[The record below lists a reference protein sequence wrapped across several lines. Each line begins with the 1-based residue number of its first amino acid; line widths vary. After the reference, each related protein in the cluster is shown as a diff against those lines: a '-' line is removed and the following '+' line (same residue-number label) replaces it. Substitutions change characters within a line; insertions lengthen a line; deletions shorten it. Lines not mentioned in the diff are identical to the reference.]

1 MDYSGKEQRKYTIGF
16 RITITLLVV
25 QLLVFT
31 VLFLF
36 INNSVSSASYQ
47 NAVNNLQTAAV
58 DRSDIITNYIKSTED
73 TLTAYLKAKQVYEL
87 LENPD
92 DAEKTAEAQKYTE
105 NFGKDISNL
114 EGIYTSSW
122 ETKTL
127 AHSSKE
133 VVGKVTRPD
142 ETKRKQLHDAILAT
156 DGVYNTGI
164 LISPAT
170 GKQIISMYKAVR
182 DDSGNA
188 IGLGGIGI
196 YTAGLVDKL
205 NELPLNG
212 LSHAEY
218 YLLNANTGE
227 YIFHPDST
235 KITTVAEESYIN
247 AIISTVKGGS
257 TKTGSI
263 TYKNA
268 GERIAAYNYI
278 EQEGWVFVLAD
289 TSAEL
294 LADASSLRI
303 TLIVFC
309 AISMAFLT
317 LWVYLVVWKL
327 LNPLKRL
334 ENAVIS
340 LEHIDLSAGDAVKDL
355 VKSPD
360 EIGTMSAAVVNMSAS
375 LKNATND
382 VARILR
388 ELADENL
395 TVDVKQ
401 NIGYYTGDFSQL
413 SDSLVIIK
421 DRLSAVMT
429 DIYDAAEQ
437 VSSGSS
443 QVAAGASTLSQGA
456 AEQSSSIEELSQS
469 ISVIDKQI
477 SENAE
482 NCRSARELMDKTSD
496 FVGEVDMK
504 MKTLTE
510 AMNEINE
517 TSAKISNI
525 ISTIEDIAFQTNIL
539 ALNAAIEAARA
550 GAAGKGFA
558 VVADEVRN
566 LAGKSAE
573 AVGNTT
579 QLIESSVAAVDN
591 GAKITA
597 ETADAMKT
605 LEEYTA
611 SVKQIVDNITLSCVR
626 QKEMAEKIDNDITQI
641 SGVVQSNSATAQES
655 AASSEELSGQAGMLK
670 DLVGQFKLD

>member
-1 MDYSGKEQRKYTIGF
+1 MDNSGKTQRRYTIGF
-16 RITITLLVV
+16 RITVTLLVV
-25 QLLVFT
+25 QILVFT

-47 NAVNNLQTAAV
+47 NAVNNLQTAAS
-58 DRSDIITNYIKSTED
+58 DRAEIITNYIKSTED
-73 TLTAYLKAKQVYEL
+73 TLTAYLKAKQIYDL

-92 DAEKTAEAQKYTE
+92 DAEKAAEAQKYTV
-105 NFGKDISNL
+105 NFSKDISNL

-127 AHSSKE
+127 AHSSPE
-133 VVGKVTRPD
+133 IIGKVTRPD
-142 ETKRKQLHDAILAT
+142 ETKLKELHDAILAT

-182 DDSGNA
+182 DESGNP

-235 KITTVAEESYIN
+235 KIATVTEESYIN
-247 AIISTVKGGS
+247 DIISAVKGGS
-257 TKTGSI
+257 SKTGSI

-268 GERIAAYNYI
+268 GEHIAAYNFI
-278 EQEGWVFVLAD
+278 EEEGWVFVLSD

-303 TLIVFC
+303 TLIVVC

-327 LNPLKRL
+327 LNPLKRV
-334 ENAVIS
+334 ENAVIR
-340 LEHIDLSAGDAVKDL
+340 LEHIDLSAGDEVKDL

-360 EIGTMSAAVVNMSAS
+360 EIGTMSTAVVNMSTS

-382 VARILR
+382 VARILK
-388 ELADENL
+388 ELAEENL

-413 SDSLVIIK
+413 SESLVIIK
-421 DRLSAVMT
+421 DRLSAVMS
-429 DIYDAAEQ
+429 DIYSAAEQ

-443 QVAAGASTLSQGA
+443 QVAAGASTLSQGTV
-456 AEQSSSIEELSQS
+456 EQSASVEELSQS

-482 NCRSARELMDKTSD
+482 NCRSAHELMDKTSD
-496 FVGEVDMK
+496 FVGEVDRK
-504 MKTLTE
+504 MKALTE

-525 ISTIEDIAFQTNIL
+525 ISAIEDIAFQTNIL

-597 ETADAMKT
+597 ETAEAMKT
-605 LEEYTA
+605 LEDYTA
-611 SVKQIVDNITLSCVR
+611 SVKQIVDNITHSCVR

-670 DLVGQFKLD
+670 DLVGQFKLG